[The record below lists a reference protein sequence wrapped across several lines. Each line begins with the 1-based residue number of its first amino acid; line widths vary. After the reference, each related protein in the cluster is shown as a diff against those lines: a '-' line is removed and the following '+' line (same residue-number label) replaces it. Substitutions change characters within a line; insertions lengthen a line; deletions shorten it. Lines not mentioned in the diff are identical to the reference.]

1 VSHATAPARRL
12 PARLLVVAL
21 ALMSRIFEMPD
32 GGGWYR
38 KLSPRAPVVTHE
50 WPAEEPSKW
59 HIAPSDLAYFAI
71 VAYTAAMFGRED
83 MAYLLGEDLWVSACT
98 LVLLSLFYLGTL
110 RLLKRG
116 GFCRRW

>member
-1 VSHATAPARRL
+1 
-12 PARLLVVAL
+12 
-21 ALMSRIFEMPD
+21 MPD

-38 KLSPRAPVVTHE
+38 KLSSRAPLVTRE
-50 WPAEEPSKW
+50 WPADEPSKW

-71 VAYTAAMFGRED
+71 VAYTVAMFARED

-98 LVLLSLFYLGTL
+98 LVLLSLFFLGTL

-116 GFCRRW
+116 GCFRRW